1 MEMERRKHPRVIVNW
16 PVVVNL
22 PGGSLEGEAKDIS
35 IGGVCILCPEDPTHE
50 DSFSILLKPSGQ
62 QVLSVICEKVWSDT
76 IDIGYETVFGIG
88 IRFTNISVADRQYI
102 AKLVEEE
109 LSR

>member
-1 MEMERRKHPRVIVNW
+1 MGRRKHPRVVVNW
-16 PVVVNL
+16 PVLVNI

-50 DSFSILLKPSGQ
+50 DRFRILLKPSGQ
-62 QVLSVICEKVWSDT
+62 HVLSVSGEKIWSDT
-76 IDIGYETVFGIG
+76 IDIGYGTVFGIG
-88 IRFTNISVADRQYI
+88 IRFTNISATDRQYI

-109 LSR
+109 LSK